1 MLKFPRFF
9 CKFVVVVVVV
19 DVAVVV
25 VLGVIVVVV
34 VVFLFVVV
42 VVVVVKVAVIIV
54 AGFVSDGVG
63 ALVVR
68 VGVQVGIIS
77 ITPGVITIL
86 VDSND
91 KIVDGELH
99 HRNDVCHAYGKHIG
113 LCTNNMAF
121 VIVLETMLII
131 MVSSTPSISK
141 LTSTIIV
148 PMIVWHG
155 PPYGCGHSMGVC
167 LICLAWTPY
176 GCGHPMGVCLICLA
190 WAALW

>member
-1 MLKFPRFF
+1 MLEFLVFF

-25 VLGVIVVVV
+25 VVGVIVVV

-42 VVVVVKVAVIIV
+42 VVVKVAVV
-54 AGFVSDGVG
+54 VVVVFVSDGVG
-63 ALVVR
+63 ALVIR
-68 VGVQVGIIS
+68 VGVQAGIIS
-77 ITPGVITIL
+77 IPPGLIIIP
-86 VDSND
+86 VDSDN

-121 VIVLETMLII
+121 VIVLETILIS
-131 MVSSTPSISK
+131 MVSSTLSISK

-148 PMIVWHG
+148 PMTVWHG
-155 PPYGCGHSMGVC
+155 PPHGCGHSMGVC
-167 LICLAWTPY
+167 LICS
-176 GCGHPMGVCLICLA
+176 A
-190 WAALW
+190 WAALWLRSP